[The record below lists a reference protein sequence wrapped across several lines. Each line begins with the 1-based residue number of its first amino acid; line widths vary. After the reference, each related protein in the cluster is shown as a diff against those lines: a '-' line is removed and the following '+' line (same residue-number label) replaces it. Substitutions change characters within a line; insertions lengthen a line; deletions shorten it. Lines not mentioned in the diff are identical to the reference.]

1 MYLRA
6 HGFPVRSVDTDSA
19 DQIKSR
25 LGIPPDMWS
34 CHTIDAG
41 GYFIE
46 GHIPVEAIEKL
57 LVEQPRI
64 SGIAL
69 PGMPPGSPG
78 MGGVRTGPLVIYAI
92 SREGVRVF
100 ARL

>member
-1 MYLRA
+1 M
-6 HGFPVRSVDTDSA
+6 HH
-19 DQIKSR
+19 IKSR
-25 LGIPPDMWS
+25 LGIPPEMWS
-34 CHTIDAG
+34 CHTIEAG

-46 GHIPVEAIEKL
+46 GHVPVKAIERL
-57 LVEQPRI
+57 LAERPPI
-64 SGIAL
+64 TGIAL

-92 SREGVRVF
+92 SPAGVRVF